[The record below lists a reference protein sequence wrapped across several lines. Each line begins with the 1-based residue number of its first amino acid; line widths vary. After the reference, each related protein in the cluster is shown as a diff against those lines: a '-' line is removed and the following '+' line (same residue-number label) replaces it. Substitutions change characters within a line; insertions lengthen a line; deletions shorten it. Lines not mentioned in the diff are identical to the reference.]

1 MSIQSFY
8 NLNYF
13 SNFNNAN
20 YYQNYAYEQTS
31 MYPFQ
36 QQAAS
41 FGNYQCGFSQQQGNN
56 ANSMLT
62 TLMSS
67 ILPMLLSL
75 LGNNQNRQQPM
86 YNQPA
91 ALPFANAGNNSN
103 SFLNGLASLFSGLGS
118 TQRGYSPYQAN
129 YGNTNN
135 GFGSAF
141 NGFFPTQQAY
151 SPYQNNF
158 GNINNGFSG
167 FSNPFV
173 SNACYP
179 YQQQNNPMNQMYV
192 IAGFGFSN
200 RPLGCYQEGF
210 DVNASATGDPHFG
223 INGQQAFDFQGK
235 NNGLYQMLNNNDI
248 SLNAQFTGGGDG
260 SPTVINAQDLEYKNA
275 GINIVSHANG
285 TFEILQNGQ
294 KIADQTNYNTDQN
307 AINALKN
314 SNIDLSF
321 ANSNLT
327 TTYANRTLT
336 QQLAG
341 GNINN
346 TSDTLMNG
354 DSGLL
359 TQTIGALDTN
369 HSGTTQMSVDVNKDG
384 VVDAK
389 DSINYNL
396 NNQYMVHTDI
406 AGSSCATITPEI
418 EALINKDMQA
428 GLAQGSLVKGFAADH
443 GYDAR
448 QWNEYVG
455 AKAYEVNSDALLA
468 A

>member
-1 MSIQSFY
+1 MSIQGFY

-31 MYPFQ
+31 MYPYQ
-36 QQAAS
+36 QQTAS
-41 FGNYQCGFSQQQGNN
+41 FGNYQYGYPQQQGNN
-56 ANSMLT
+56 TNSMLT

-67 ILPMLLSL
+67 ILPMLISL

-86 YNQPA
+86 FNQYA
-91 ALPFANAGNNSN
+91 ALPFANAGANQNSLL
-103 SFLNGLASLFSGLGS
+103 SGLASLF
-118 TQRGYSPYQAN
+118 
-129 YGNTNN
+129 N
-135 GFGSAF
+135 GFGSA
-141 NGFFPTQQAY
+141 QQAY
-151 SPYQNNF
+151 SPYQNNYSNINNGF
-158 GNINNGFSG
+158 GSLYNGFGLTQAYSPYQNNYNNINNGFSG
-167 FSNPFV
+167 YSNPFV
-173 SNACYP
+173 ANSCYP
-179 YQQQNNPMNQMYV
+179 YQQQNNPMSQMYV

-235 NNGLYQMLNNNDI
+235 NNGLYQMLNNSDV
-248 SLNAQFTGGGDG
+248 SLNAKFADYGSDG
-260 SPTVINAQDLEYKNA
+260 ARIIKDQDLSFNNT
-275 GINIVSHANG
+275 GINLVSHADG

-327 TTYANRTLT
+327 STYANRTLT

-341 GNINN
+341 GYINN

-384 VVDAK
+384 VVDEK
-389 DSINYNL
+389 DSLNYNL
-396 NNQYMVHTDI
+396 NNQYMVHTDT

-418 EALINKDMQA
+418 EALINKDMQS
-428 GLAQGSLVKGFAADH
+428 GIAQGSLVKGFAADH